1 MKPVDSA
8 QRLDMLERTVLEL
21 GTEVY
26 ALKSTLAKS
35 QASHEQFLGILK
47 GLKQLLDAK
56 GLITLDDFD
65 AAVELGEALEAF
77 NAQQNLSTFE
87 EADRSKKSS
96 H

>member
-1 MKPVDSA
+1 MKPVDSR

-35 QASHEQFLGILK
+35 QASHEQFLSILK

-77 NAQQNLSTFE
+77 NAQQSDSTFD
-87 EADRSKKSS
+87 EAERSKKSS